1 MATIRWKTRNFTPR
15 ISAWAYLNALQRHH
29 MTSFLF
35 QIHGHV
41 NKNSSNRSTP
51 LKTTSTV
58 ISKTRNK
65 ADFPLVCYLCDNE
78 PKYSDVSHLLTHL
91 LSRGHARAKG
101 NIEVRSHIPGDVE
114 AAQKFAAFQKW
125 QDDNGIGALLSE
137 RFLDKN
143 NKKKEK
149 DRVEAAKR
157 KRFLEQQRTSSKKR
171 RNLFLPH
178 IPTELMDDFNIT
190 PKSAN
195 QDFNGLNPTGSLD
208 RNVTPGFLAAQ
219 DLTYLGPV
227 YSDYDNSRVS
237 DYVDRSDM
245 VSEYASDNDDN
256 VRRVPELKGQYWPG
270 MHLFDSATEEGK
282 KKRNQRKDD
291 SVIQRMRI
299 GSDAINPTEM
309 VTDMMMNFERYRH
322 IDEDPSDDE
331 VSPLKGS
338 ASKKKAFIHK
348 PSVVSEHILK
358 RRSKALATM
367 GGRLSTPTKSTPRK
381 STPRKSTPRKYTPR
395 KQAAVKT
402 PSKKSRKARGQ
413 ATTKVVVDKEGTR
426 ERRPKR
432 GSATRAKSRI
442 AAQAEQAEHDIFDDR
457 DSIDQEFEIDSPDET
472 PIKTKFKKETARRTT
487 RNDSLHSSYKH
498 SAPSTVESTTVN
510 SKNEH
515 GVYQDD
521 GANLHGNPTSGVA
534 GRLSSDSRPGDA
546 VAYTPHLD
554 LGILQ
559 PQQPQQQPQGIVPP
573 PCFAHGMHSHW
584 TPTPAFN
591 GFEPQVI
598 PGHGMIQPR
607 DFYQGIQH
615 QSLPQ
620 SGHNQ
625 SSFYHSHP
633 YQQSYAYPDPMFHDG
648 MFQDRSGSVRSP
660 QVVTWNTANTNTNEN
675 TNIYGGQPWSVIS
688 AAERGYASQQN
699 TAWVDAGRC
708 TAAGSAGVLS
718 GGNLSASVSAMPTSG
733 PESLATSPVT
743 GVIKLDPAQES
754 TDGQSYHFDDAM
766 EAMGH

>member
-35 QIHGHV
+35 QV
-41 NKNSSNRSTP
+41 LRFQSCLRSNRSTP

-521 GANLHGNPTSGVA
+521 GANLHG
-534 GRLSSDSRPGDA
+534 
-546 VAYTPHLD
+546 
-554 LGILQ
+554 
-559 PQQPQQQPQGIVPP
+559 
-573 PCFAHGMHSHW
+573 
-584 TPTPAFN
+584 
-591 GFEPQVI
+591 
-598 PGHGMIQPR
+598 
-607 DFYQGIQH
+607 IQH

>member
-1 MATIRWKTRNFTPR
+1 MMATIRWKTRNFTPR

-35 QIHGHV
+35 QV
-41 NKNSSNRSTP
+41 LRFQSNGSTP
-51 LKTTSTV
+51 LKTTSAV

-65 ADFPLVCYLCDNE
+65 ANFPLVCYLCDNE

-171 RNLFLPH
+171 KNLFLPH

-190 PKSAN
+190 PNSVN
-195 QDFNGLNPTGSLD
+195 QDFDGLNPTESLD

-309 VTDMMMNFERYRH
+309 VTDMMMNFGRYRH

-338 ASKKKAFIHK
+338 ASKKKTFTHK

-402 PSKKSRKARGQ
+402 PSKKPSKARGQ
-413 ATTKVVVDKEGTR
+413 ATNKAVADKERTG

-442 AAQAEQAEHDIFDDR
+442 AAQAEQAEHDMFDDR

-472 PIKTKFKKETARRTT
+472 PIKAKFKKEPARRTT

-498 SAPSTVESTTVN
+498 SAPSTVESTTV
-510 SKNEH
+510 STKNEH

-521 GANLHGNPTSGVA
+521 GANLPGA
-534 GRLSSDSRPGDA
+534 LS
-546 VAYTPHLD
+546 
-554 LGILQ
+554 
-559 PQQPQQQPQGIVPP
+559 
-573 PCFAHGMHSHW
+573 CFA
-584 TPTPAFN
+584 P
-591 GFEPQVI
+591 V
-598 PGHGMIQPR
+598 
-607 DFYQGIQH
+607 
-615 QSLPQ
+615 L
-620 SGHNQ
+620 
-625 SSFYHSHP
+625 
-633 YQQSYAYPDPMFHDG
+633 
-648 MFQDRSGSVRSP
+648 
-660 QVVTWNTANTNTNEN
+660 
-675 TNIYGGQPWSVIS
+675 
-688 AAERGYASQQN
+688 RG
-699 TAWVDAGRC
+699 
-708 TAAGSAGVLS
+708 
-718 GGNLSASVSAMPTSG
+718 
-733 PESLATSPVT
+733 
-743 GVIKLDPAQES
+743 
-754 TDGQSYHFDDAM
+754 
-766 EAMGH
+766 

>member
-1 MATIRWKTRNFTPR
+1 
-15 ISAWAYLNALQRHH
+15 
-29 MTSFLF
+29 
-35 QIHGHV
+35 
-41 NKNSSNRSTP
+41 
-51 LKTTSTV
+51 
-58 ISKTRNK
+58 
-65 ADFPLVCYLCDNE
+65 
-78 PKYSDVSHLLTHL
+78 
-91 LSRGHARAKG
+91 
-101 NIEVRSHIPGDVE
+101 
-114 AAQKFAAFQKW
+114 
-125 QDDNGIGALLSE
+125 
-137 RFLDKN
+137 
-143 NKKKEK
+143 
-149 DRVEAAKR
+149 
-157 KRFLEQQRTSSKKR
+157 
-171 RNLFLPH
+171 
-178 IPTELMDDFNIT
+178 MDDFNIT

-381 STPRKSTPRKYTPR
+381 T
-395 KQAAVKT
+395 
-402 PSKKSRKARGQ
+402 
-413 ATTKVVVDKEGTR
+413 
-426 ERRPKR
+426 
-432 GSATRAKSRI
+432 
-442 AAQAEQAEHDIFDDR
+442 
-457 DSIDQEFEIDSPDET
+457 
-472 PIKTKFKKETARRTT
+472 
-487 RNDSLHSSYKH
+487 
-498 SAPSTVESTTVN
+498 
-510 SKNEH
+510 
-515 GVYQDD
+515 
-521 GANLHGNPTSGVA
+521 
-534 GRLSSDSRPGDA
+534 
-546 VAYTPHLD
+546 
-554 LGILQ
+554 
-559 PQQPQQQPQGIVPP
+559 
-573 PCFAHGMHSHW
+573 
-584 TPTPAFN
+584 FN

>member
-1 MATIRWKTRNFTPR
+1 MCPSAFTPNLPAMTAIIRWKTRNFTPR
-15 ISAWAYLNALQRHH
+15 ISTLAYLNALQRHH

-35 QIHGHV
+35 QV
-41 NKNSSNRSTP
+41 LRFQRNASTP
-51 LKTTSTV
+51 LKTTSAV

-65 ADFPLVCYLCDNE
+65 ANFPLVCYLCDNE

-171 RNLFLPH
+171 KNLFLPH

-190 PKSAN
+190 PKSVN
-195 QDFNGLNPTGSLD
+195 QDFDGLNPTGSLD

-338 ASKKKAFIHK
+338 ASKKKTFIHK
-348 PSVVSEHILK
+348 PSVVPEHILK

-402 PSKKSRKARGQ
+402 PSKKPRKARGQ
-413 ATTKVVVDKEGTR
+413 ATTKVVADKEGTG

-442 AAQAEQAEHDIFDDR
+442 AAQAEQAEHDMFDDR

-487 RNDSLHSSYKH
+487 RNDSLHASYKH
-498 SAPSTVESTTVN
+498 SASSTVESTTV
-510 SKNEH
+510 STKNEH

-521 GANLHGNPTSGVA
+521 GANLPGNPTSGVA

-546 VAYTPHLD
+546 VAYNPHLD

-559 PQQPQQQPQGIVPP
+559 PQQPQQQPQGIMPP
-573 PCFAHGMHSHW
+573 QCFAHGMHSHW
-584 TPTPAFN
+584 APTPVFN

-607 DFYQGIQH
+607 DFYQGYQH

-625 SSFYHSHP
+625 SSFYHPHP
-633 YQQSYAYPDPMFHDG
+633 HPHQQSYAYPDPMFHDG

-660 QVVTWNTANTNTNEN
+660 QVITWNTANTNEN
-675 TNIYGGQPWSVIS
+675 TSIYGGQPWSVIS
-688 AAERGYASQQN
+688 AAERGYTSHQN
-699 TAWVDAGRC
+699 TGWVDAGHA
-708 TAAGSAGVLS
+708 TTSASAGVLS
-718 GGNLSASVSAMPTSG
+718 GGNLNASDCHSIRFRARSAR
-733 PESLATSPVT
+733 AT
-743 GVIKLDPAQES
+743 
-754 TDGQSYHFDDAM
+754 F
-766 EAMGH
+766 

>member
-1 MATIRWKTRNFTPR
+1 
-15 ISAWAYLNALQRHH
+15 
-29 MTSFLF
+29 
-35 QIHGHV
+35 
-41 NKNSSNRSTP
+41 
-51 LKTTSTV
+51 
-58 ISKTRNK
+58 
-65 ADFPLVCYLCDNE
+65 
-78 PKYSDVSHLLTHL
+78 
-91 LSRGHARAKG
+91 
-101 NIEVRSHIPGDVE
+101 
-114 AAQKFAAFQKW
+114 
-125 QDDNGIGALLSE
+125 
-137 RFLDKN
+137 
-143 NKKKEK
+143 
-149 DRVEAAKR
+149 
-157 KRFLEQQRTSSKKR
+157 
-171 RNLFLPH
+171 
-178 IPTELMDDFNIT
+178 MDDFNIT

-521 GANLHGNPTSGVA
+521 GANLH
-534 GRLSSDSRPGDA
+534 
-546 VAYTPHLD
+546 
-554 LGILQ
+554 
-559 PQQPQQQPQGIVPP
+559 
-573 PCFAHGMHSHW
+573 
-584 TPTPAFN
+584 
-591 GFEPQVI
+591 
-598 PGHGMIQPR
+598 
-607 DFYQGIQH
+607 
-615 QSLPQ
+615 
-620 SGHNQ
+620 
-625 SSFYHSHP
+625 
-633 YQQSYAYPDPMFHDG
+633 
-648 MFQDRSGSVRSP
+648 
-660 QVVTWNTANTNTNEN
+660 
-675 TNIYGGQPWSVIS
+675 
-688 AAERGYASQQN
+688 
-699 TAWVDAGRC
+699 
-708 TAAGSAGVLS
+708 AAGSAGVLS

>member
-35 QIHGHV
+35 QV
-41 NKNSSNRSTP
+41 LRFQSCLRSNRSTP

-554 LGILQ
+554 L
-559 PQQPQQQPQGIVPP
+559 
-573 PCFAHGMHSHW
+573 
-584 TPTPAFN
+584 
-591 GFEPQVI
+591 
-598 PGHGMIQPR
+598 
-607 DFYQGIQH
+607 
-615 QSLPQ
+615 
-620 SGHNQ
+620 
-625 SSFYHSHP
+625 
-633 YQQSYAYPDPMFHDG
+633 SYAYPDPMFHDG